1 MHVLVL
7 AEHDGKRLRAAT
19 TAALE
24 FARQLAHTP
33 DDTLNCLVLGDDV
46 DPVAN
51 HAATH
56 ANVLLGSHTR
66 LAQPLAEQWAAV
78 TAAVVRSESVDIL
91 LGASSTFAR
100 DILGRAGGLLGGAM
114 ASDVTGVRKDG
125 SQLVWQRPMY
135 AGAVT
140 ANVVL
145 HGHPKIVT
153 VRPTAVHSRQT
164 DSQSGPQTGSIT
176 RVEID
181 DRQLA
186 SATRHLSLDGR
197 TSHRPDVTEARVV
210 VSGGRGVKTIEDFE
224 RLIGGLA
231 DRFDGAAGSSRA
243 LVDAGLTPND
253 LQIGQTGK
261 VVAPELYIAV
271 GISGAVQHLA
281 GMKNSAT
288 IVAINSDPHAPIFEV
303 ADYGIVGDLYDI
315 VPEMIQQLD
324 ASD

>member
-1 MHVLVL
+1 MHALVL
-7 AEHDGKRLRAAT
+7 AEHDGKRLRPGT

-24 FARQLAHTP
+24 FARQLANTP
-33 DDTLNCLVLGDDV
+33 DDTLNCLVLGDEV

-51 HAATH
+51 HAATYS
-56 ANVLLGSHTR
+56 NVLLGSHTH
-66 LAQPLAEQWAAV
+66 LAQPLAEQWAAI

-114 ASDVTGVRKDG
+114 ASDVTGVRKHQ

-145 HGHPKIVT
+145 HGQPKIVT

-164 DSQSGPQTGSIT
+164 GSQSGPQTGSIT
-176 RVEID
+176 RIEID

-186 SATRHLSLDGR
+186 SATRHLGLDGR

-210 VSGGRGVKTIEDFE
+210 VSGGRGVKTTEDFE

-243 LVDAGLTPND
+243 LVDAGLTPNN
-253 LQIGQTGK
+253 LQVGQTGK

-288 IVAINSDPHAPIFEV
+288 IVAVNSDPHAPIFEV